1 VAQGLLPLGSAGQ
14 SEGFEETMIDEKIDE
29 IKKTNAL
36 RQKTPVWSAIEGATN
51 LARTNAPVWFTEV
64 ALHCTPQ
71 PSPLCLSLRGQLACV
86 LAFA

>member
-1 VAQGLLPLGSAGQ
+1 
-14 SEGFEETMIDEKIDE
+14 MIDEKIDE

-64 ALHCTPQ
+64 ALHCTAHQ
-71 PSPLCLSLRGQLACV
+71 P
-86 LAFA
+86 